1 MAIITVDAF
10 AEITVKW
17 QSTSSVALPVRPL
30 RINAASLS
38 FWISQRDIKGS
49 ETALEQD
56 TNIKRRYQNL
66 PGKIRDEYIAVSRN
80 IAAVYRGVYLAVTI
94 NTR

>member
-1 MAIITVDAF
+1 MVIITVDAF
-10 AEITVKW
+10 AEITLKW
-17 QSTSSVALPVRPL
+17 HSLYQFARYASTPQVWA
-30 RINAASLS
+30 
-38 FWISQRDIKGS
+38 FGISQRDIKGS

-80 IAAVYRGVYLAVTI
+80 ITAVYRGVYLVVTI